1 MEIKTILTGFII
13 LVVFIVLYRFF
24 FVDPTASELLSL
36 AAANQS
42 IEQISSTKLGGNAN
56 SVDFSYSFWIY
67 VKDWNTKLGMKKV
80 IIRRK
85 GIDTSVAPEI
95 YLDKNTND
103 LKIDM
108 SVYSE
113 TTGSGS
119 SSNTTIQ
126 SCVVKNIPL
135 QKWTHIIVT
144 TNNRALDTYIDGKL
158 VKTCILTGN
167 IALKGSSPVD
177 ICPNNGSSS
186 ENGYDGYIA
195 KVRYFSRTLNPR
207 EVYEI
212 YKQGYSGSL
221 FGTLLNK
228 YRLRL
233 SYIKDNQEVGA
244 LEI

>member
-1 MEIKTILTGFII
+1 ME
-13 LVVFIVLYRFF
+13 
-24 FVDPTASELLSL
+24 
-36 AAANQS
+36 
-42 IEQISSTKLGGNAN
+42 
-56 SVDFSYSFWIY
+56 
-67 VKDWNTKLGMKKV
+67 
-80 IIRRK
+80 
-85 GIDTSVAPEI
+85 
-95 YLDKNTND
+95 
-103 LKIDM
+103 
-108 SVYSE
+108 
-113 TTGSGS
+113 
-119 SSNTTIQ
+119 
-126 SCVVKNIPL
+126 
-135 QKWTHIIVT
+135 
-144 TNNRALDTYIDGKL
+144 KL
-158 VKTCILTGN
+158 VKTCILNGN
-167 IALKGSSPVD
+167 IALKGDSPVD

>member
-1 MEIKTILTGFII
+1 MEIKTVLTGFIL
-13 LVVFIVLYRFF
+13 LVIFIVLYRFF
-24 FVDPTASELLSL
+24 FVDPTTSELLALSVADKL
-36 AAANQS
+36 T
-42 IEQISSTKLGGNAN
+42 EKESTKLSGNSN

-67 VKDWNTKLGMKKV
+67 VKDWNTKLGAKKS
-80 IIRRK
+80 IIKRESVT
-85 GIDTSVAPEI
+85 TSATNKPVFPEI

-103 LKIDM
+103 LKIEM
-108 SVYSE
+108 TVFGE
-113 TTGSGS
+113 S
-119 SSNTTIQ
+119 SSSSTNQTCTI
-126 SCVVKNIPL
+126 KNIPL

-158 VKTCILTGN
+158 VKTCLLTGGIN
-167 IALKGSSPVD
+167 MEGTAPVKICDNNGGSS
-177 ICPNNGSSS
+177 
-186 ENGYDGYIA
+186 GYGFDGYIA
-195 KVRYFSRTLNPR
+195 KVKYFSRTLNPR

-233 SYIKDNQEVGA
+233 SYIKDNEEVGA